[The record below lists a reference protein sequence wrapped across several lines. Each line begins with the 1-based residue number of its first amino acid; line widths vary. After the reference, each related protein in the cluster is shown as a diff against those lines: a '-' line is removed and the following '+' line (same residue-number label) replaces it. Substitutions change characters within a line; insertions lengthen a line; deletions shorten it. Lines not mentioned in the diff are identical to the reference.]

1 MTSNNRK
8 YACSA
13 SSFLGSLHHFIP
25 STQASRCYGVLCQ
38 LVAPPPR
45 CSDYDRMASSGVWG
59 AQACHLET
67 THNCLSV
74 SFHIHSPLP
83 SFRQIAPRQHLP
95 IAFPNTL
102 HVYPS
107 VCRARGSRK
116 KTNRAHAAHYH
127 GYQRLFLRFLLRT
140 LSFGSMLEEI
150 SNILP
155 LPLKNLL

>member
-1 MTSNNRK
+1 VTSNNRK

-25 STQASRCYGVLCQ
+25 STQASRCYEVLCQ

-74 SFHIHSPLP
+74 SFHIHPPLP

-102 HVYPS
+102 HVHPS
-107 VCRARGSRK
+107 VCRARGRK
-116 KTNRAHAAHYH
+116 KNQPSSCGPLSWLPKAVSPVLVADVIVWEHA
-127 GYQRLFLRFLLRT
+127 
-140 LSFGSMLEEI
+140 
-150 SNILP
+150 
-155 LPLKNLL
+155 